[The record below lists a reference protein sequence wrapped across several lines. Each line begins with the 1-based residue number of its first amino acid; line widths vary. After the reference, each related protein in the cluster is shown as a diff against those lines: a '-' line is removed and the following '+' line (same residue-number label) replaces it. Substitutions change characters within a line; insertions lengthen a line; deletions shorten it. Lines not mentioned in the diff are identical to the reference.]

1 MPFDLELNSINQI
14 KDSERHGRARDLFWP
29 WCGANVSVLAIS
41 YGAFLLGFGLNF
53 WQATLA
59 AIIGSTLSFLLVGIS
74 SLAGK
79 KYSVPT
85 MVLSRATFGVKGN
98 LLPGFL
104 SYLVFVGWETV
115 LVSTATLATGTIF
128 ERIGSLDRG
137 AALSLGFLVAVTL
150 TISGGVLGY
159 KVIMRM
165 QKWITLITVAATL
178 VYMALTLKDID
189 WSLLSS
195 TDGGS
200 LAGFIGAVIFAITG
214 IGLGWVNGA
223 ADYSRYLPR
232 TVKSKAVV
240 GWTVFGAAI
249 APIIMVT
256 YGAALAG
263 SSQKLYENV
272 SMDPVGAL
280 TNILPTWFLF
290 LFALIA
296 ILGLIGGAILDLYSS
311 GLTLVAIGAPIK
323 RHYAAM
329 IDAVI
334 MLIGTVYIVWFSDNF
349 LLPFQGFLITIGVPL
364 AAWSAIFAAD
374 VLFRRGLV
382 EDDLYNPFGKFR
394 GINAS
399 SILIMAIATFIGY
412 GFVTNTF
419 ATWLNWQGYFMELIG
434 GKEGQWA
441 YANVGVIFALVVGFV
456 GQMFALKRQSAA
468 QLNRG

>member
-14 KDSERHGRARDLFWP
+14 NDAERGGKARDLFWP

-41 YGAFLLGFGLNF
+41 YGAFFLGFGINF
-53 WQATLA
+53 WQASLA
-59 AIIGSTLSFLLVGIS
+59 ALIGTVLSFLLVGVS

-79 KYSVPT
+79 KYGVPT
-85 MVLSRATFGVKGN
+85 MILSRATFGVKGN

-115 LVSTATLATGTIF
+115 LVSLATLATGTIF
-128 ERIGSLDRG
+128 ERIGSLDRNS
-137 AALSLGFLVAVTL
+137 AMSLGFLVAVCL
-150 TISGGVLGY
+150 TIAGGVLGY
-159 KVIMRM
+159 RVIMQM
-165 QKWITLITVAATL
+165 QKWISLITLIATAI
-178 VYMALTLKDID
+178 YMALTLNEIK
-189 WSLLSS
+189 WNLLSDTS
-195 TDGGS
+195 GGS
-200 LAGFIGAVIFAITG
+200 LAGFVGAVIFGMTG
-214 IGLGWVNGA
+214 IGLGWVNSA

-232 TVKSKAVV
+232 DVKSSAVV
-240 GWTVFGAAI
+240 GWTIFGASL
-249 APIIMVT
+249 APVVMVI

-272 SMDPVGAL
+272 AMDPVGAI

-290 LFALIA
+290 AFALIA

-323 RHYAAM
+323 RHYAAS

-334 MLIGTVYIVWFSDNF
+334 MLLGTIYIVWFSDNF

-364 AAWSAIFAAD
+364 AAWSAIFVAD
-374 VLFRRGLV
+374 VLIGKPV
-382 EDDLYNPFGKFR
+382 DENDLYNPFGKYR
-394 GINAS
+394 GINFGAVA
-399 SILIMAIATFIGY
+399 LMLIATFVGY

-419 ATWLNWQGYFMELIG
+419 ASWLNWQGYFMNLIG

-441 YANVGVIFALVVGFV
+441 FSNIGVVFALIIGFV
-456 GQMFALKRQSAA
+456 GRFAVRSRNA
-468 QLNRG
+468 